1 MVTPVNFLTISIL
14 IIWLGIATILGTFGI
29 FAADPSQPPVY
40 LLLAVGGPVAL
51 FIAFYALSSHFRK
64 YVLKIDLRLLTAIQ
78 AWRVVGAQF
87 IVLYVY
93 GLLPGH
99 FAWPAGLGDLAVGAI
114 APFVVWSMVVSS
126 PHWRRNV
133 IVLNVL
139 GLLDFVVAIAFGVLG
154 ASTPYGL
161 LAGEA
166 TTDIMNVMPL
176 SLIPTFFVP
185 FFIVLHIL
193 SLLKLRYNKG
203 KNW

>member
-1 MVTPVNFLTISIL
+1 MVSPVSFLTFSIL
-14 IIWLGIATILGTFGI
+14 IIWLGVAAILGTLGV

-51 FIAFYALSSHFRK
+51 FIAFYCLSSQFRRSA
-64 YVLKIDLRLLTAIQ
+64 LNIDLRLLTAIQ
-78 AWRVVGAQF
+78 GWRVLGVQF

-93 GLLPGH
+93 GLLPGN
-99 FAWPAGLGDLAVGAI
+99 FAWPAGLGDLIIGAA
-114 APFVVWSMVVSS
+114 APFVVWSIVVSS

-139 GLLDFVVAIAFGVLG
+139 GLLDFVGAISFGVLS

-176 SLIPTFFVP
+176 SLIPTFLVP

-193 SLLKLRYNKG
+193 SLLQLRYNKG
-203 KNW
+203 TA